1 MSSASKPLVC
11 LLGLLLWLGGSPP
24 AVQAQSAPPTNTP
37 AFKLTTTRHE
47 LEGLGYYF
55 RAVATEGTNQLA
67 FIVPKGYF
75 IRADEANRQLRAI
88 ERDDKCSITVRLF
101 TAPTNAVDQ
110 ATGTVGA
117 ALTTSYFYNR
127 RGNVVMTIAPNGPV
141 TQSRY
146 DG

>member
-110 ATGTVGA
+110 ATGTLKAEAFREVVLQRFTNSRILEEFT
-117 ALTTSYFYNR
+117 LTAR
-127 RGNVVMTIAPNGPV
+127 
-141 TQSRY
+141 
-146 DG
+146 